1 MTEKRNT
8 FTRRTFNK
16 TAAVAVGAT
25 AAFGSVPLV
34 SHAAW
39 PTDAFDAET
48 IEGVLQS
55 LYGVSEAT
63 PSDAIIVKGPDIA
76 ENGAVVPVSIKADIA
91 NADSVALLVAKN
103 PSPLASSFELLT
115 PGIASV
121 GTRIKMG
128 ETSELIALVRAEG
141 KVYTATS
148 KEVKVTIGG
157 CGG

>member
-1 MTEKRNT
+1 MTEMKNT
-8 FTRRTFNK
+8 FSRRTFNK
-16 TAAVAVGAT
+16 TAAVVGAG
-25 AAFGSVPLV
+25 AALGAIPVV
-34 SHAAW
+34 SQAAW
-39 PTDAFDAET
+39 PEAAFDAET

-63 PSDAIIVKGPDIA
+63 PSDAINVKGPDIA
-76 ENGAVVPVSIKADIA
+76 ENGAVVPVSIQSDIP

-103 PSPLASSFELLT
+103 PSPLASSFELAN
-115 PGIASV
+115 PGKVSV

>member
-1 MTEKRNT
+1 MTQKTPT
-8 FTRRTFNK
+8 FSRRTFNK
-16 TAAVAVGAT
+16 TAAVAVGITAT
-25 AAFGSVPLV
+25 AGAIPLV
-34 SHAAW
+34 SQAAW
-39 PTDAFDAET
+39 PESAFDAES

-55 LYGVSEAT
+55 LYGVSEAI
-63 PSDAIIVKGPDIA
+63 PSDAITVKGPDIA

-91 NADSVALLVAKN
+91 NADSVALLVANN
-103 PSPLASSFELLT
+103 PSPLASSFELLA
-115 PGIASV
+115 PGTVSV

-128 ETSELIALVRAEG
+128 ETSELVALVRAEG